1 MLYLLALRQVI
12 ALNWGTL
19 THHASS
25 YITSLSPTKPN
36 LTFYHRVRVH
46 MSMEDLNHEMT
57 LMIYPDMREDKL
69 STLEHLFMC
78 LAGRQLTQLGRGRP
92 GRCRAERSSVRPHL
106 VQLHCRPYP
115 PHGFMFE
122 ATVGSQ
128 GCAA

>member
-1 MLYLLALRQVI
+1 MLYLLALRQVS

-19 THHASS
+19 TRHASS
-25 YITSLSPTKPN
+25 YTTPLSPTKPD

-46 MSMEDLNHEMT
+46 MVATDLSHETNLMT
-57 LMIYPDMREDKL
+57 YPDMREDKL

-78 LAGRQLTQLGRGRP
+78 LAGRQLTQLDFNWYSCIVDP
-92 GRCRAERSSVRPHL
+92 ILS
-106 VQLHCRPYP
+106 
-115 PHGFMFE
+115 HGFMFE